1 MDLNDSQE
9 YELRQLNQRLKKEID
24 TRKLLEQKLRTS
36 EAQMRAI
43 FEAMSDIVLVISIYD
58 ELLRNVE
65 IIPTNN
71 ICLYKNQTDLVTQTV
86 EQFFQGETTQIW
98 LQKVLQSLKT
108 QQIVSFDYSLSWD
121 NNEYWFA
128 ASISPISEH
137 QVLWVARD
145 ISERQAALR
154 ERKQA
159 EEALKKS
166 EAQERKKARELEKT
180 LSELKITQAQLLL
193 SERMASLGSL
203 VAGIAHEIN
212 NPTNFI
218 YGNIEPAK
226 DYLQNLLELIN
237 LYRQHYPQPIREI
250 SQKIEEID
258 LDFIAQDFPE
268 LIDSMN
274 TGAIRIRRIVESLRK
289 FSHLDEAKSQ
299 RVDIHKEIDNTL
311 FLLQH
316 RLQPTSHRSQIRII
330 KKYAQMPKIEC
341 YPSQLN
347 QVFMNIL
354 ANAIDALEEKVQ
366 KKSIPKQSIPKQ
378 SIPKQSIS
386 SLHADVSVG
395 ESVEISLIPTIVIYT
410 EIINSEQIGIRIID
424 NGIGMTE
431 KVKKY
436 IFDPFFTTKSVGKGT
451 GMGLSVSY
459 QIIVE
464 NHHGEL
470 QCVSRLGEGTEF
482 IITIPIRQQI

>member
-1 MDLNDSQE
+1 MGLNDSQE
-9 YELRQLNQRLKKEID
+9 DELRRLNQRLHKEIE

-43 FEAMSDIVLVISIYD
+43 FEAMSDIVLVISID
-58 ELLRNVE
+58 NELLRNVE

-71 ICLYKNQTDLVTQTV
+71 ICLYKNQTELVTPTV

-98 LQKVLQSLKT
+98 LEKVLQSLNK

-121 NNEYWFA
+121 NYEYWFA

-154 ERKQA
+154 ERKRA

-166 EAQERKKARELEKT
+166 EAQERQKARELEKT
-180 LSELKITQAQLLL
+180 LAELKITQAQLLL
-193 SERMASLGSL
+193 SEKMASLGSL

-226 DYLQNLLELIN
+226 NYVQNLLELIS
-237 LYRQHYPQPIREI
+237 LFQQHYPQSTREI
-250 SQKIEEID
+250 SEKIEEID
-258 LDFIAQDFPE
+258 LDFIAEDFPE
-268 LIDSMN
+268 LLNSMS
-274 TGAIRIRRIVESLRK
+274 TGATRISRIVESLRK

-316 RLQPTSHRSQIRII
+316 RLQQTSHSFQIRTI
-330 KKYAQMPKIEC
+330 KKYAQLPKIEC

-354 ANAIDALEEKVQ
+354 ANAIDALEEKIQ
-366 KKSIPKQSIPKQ
+366 KKSIP
-378 SIPKQSIS
+378 
-386 SLHADVSVG
+386 SLNTDVSVQT
-395 ESVEISLIPTIVIYT
+395 SVEISSIPTIVICT
-410 EIINSEQIGIRIID
+410 EIFNSEQICIRIID
-424 NGIGMTE
+424 NGVGMAEEVT
-431 KVKKY
+431 KY

-464 NHHGEL
+464 NHHGQLE
-470 QCVSRLGEGTEF
+470 CVSALGEGTEF
-482 IITIPIRQQI
+482 FITIPIRQQLN